1 VSAAPNDSAGLNI
14 AKDVFAVAVLVARA
28 RIAAAQGADGEAIRT
43 LTQALDAEDRLAYDE
58 PPDWFVPVRHVLGAA
73 LLKADRAE
81 DVYRDDLR
89 HHPENGWVLYGIAQS
104 LRAQARNDEAT
115 AVQDR
120 FGKAWK
126 NADTTLKASAF

>member
-1 VSAAPNDSAGLNI
+1 
-14 AKDVFAVAVLVARA
+14 
-28 RIAAAQGADGEAIRT
+28 
-43 LTQALDAEDRLAYDE
+43 
-58 PPDWFVPVRHVLGAA
+58 VLGAA

-81 DVYRDDLR
+81 DAETVYHDDLR
-89 HHPENGWVLYGIAQS
+89 HHPETGWALYGLAHS